1 MDFKDNQVRTRKIEL
16 NEFIVR
22 RGEFLYKLIETITSI
37 ILITIVFF
45 LSFSI
50 LSSQRVSYIIQLP
63 LGYLDLT
70 LVDHLSFYLSVCP
83 IRHPLWLYVSCG
95 SQDNTVQES
104 SPHKCDQKSSC
115 SAFNAMAAA
124 FPQIFL
130 SSQPSCTLEIHAP
143 ITRVCWKVTLNLKIH
158 I

>member
-1 MDFKDNQVRTRKIEL
+1 MDLKDNQVRTRKIEL

-22 RGEFLYKLIETITSI
+22 GGEFLYKLIEPITSI
-37 ILITIVFF
+37 ILITTMFF

-63 LGYLDLT
+63 LGHLDPT
-70 LVDHLSFYLSVCP
+70 LVDHLSLYLSACP

-130 SSQPSCTLEIHAP
+130 SSQPSGTLEIHAP
-143 ITRVCWKVTLNLKIH
+143 ITGVCWKATLNLKIH